1 MKHGDF
7 VFVNDNHPDFGY
19 VGPARFVKDI
29 LPRDKGGKWD
39 GYVHLL
45 EIEPHCAVRIKG
57 EGDACIFPTRC
68 VTAEK
73 HGDRYE
79 RI

>member
-1 MKHGDF
+1 MRHGDL
-7 VFVNDNHPDFGY
+7 VFVNDDHPEFGY

-29 LPRDKGGKWD
+29 LPKDKGGGKWD

-45 EIEPHCAVRIKG
+45 ELEPHCAVTIKG
-57 EGDACIFPTRC
+57 DGLAVFPTRC
-68 VTAEK
+68 VTLK
-73 HGDRYE
+73 NSGDENE